1 MAFPAHGLPQGR
13 FGGGRAPPPHMA
25 PHVRWLS
32 APNVGPPD
40 SFPAQ
45 CLARSVFSRRL
56 FSHSRVSCPGAKLHD
71 PIVHWRNPP
80 QLASLLEAPSPLTR
94 AAARVAA
101 GYLLNAQDM
110 QTAATLPSQARA
122 ICHAKLAPT
131 DRARAHC
138 RMRLVLSIS
147 HARTLMSHAWQQ

>member
-1 MAFPAHGLPQGR
+1 VGR
-13 FGGGRAPPPHMA
+13 S
-25 PHVRWLS
+25 L
-32 APNVGPPD
+32 
-40 SFPAQ
+40 
-45 CLARSVFSRRL
+45 FSRSL
-56 FSHSRVSCPGAKLHD
+56 FSRSLFSRSLFSRPLVSRPPGAKLHD

-110 QTAATLPSQARA
+110 QTAATLPNQARA

-138 RMRLVLSIS
+138 RMRLVPSIS
-147 HARTLMSHAWQQ
+147 HARTLMSHAWRQWQWQARGPTWLSA